1 MGTHPRREVSVEI
14 PGGAIALDRPARP
27 VIALLM
33 DEDRIQEAALC
44 SIARLWPGVG
54 LRELQ
59 SHCREWQRVFARYC
73 FAHLLAREAGLG
85 RRSVAELI
93 RWRSAS
99 SVAAALNALDDE
111 CATNRGHA
119 RQLREAVT
127 LFRELLKVPRK

>member
-1 MGTHPRREVSVEI
+1 MSLRSNSHSARPSPASGSGQPGVPRMGTHPRREVSVEI

-73 FAHLLAREAGLG
+73 FAHLLAREAGL
-85 RRSVAELI
+85 
-93 RWRSAS
+93 
-99 SVAAALNALDDE
+99 
-111 CATNRGHA
+111 
-119 RQLREAVT
+119 
-127 LFRELLKVPRK
+127 